1 VLKRSLNWSRNSMTT
16 KTKQI
21 EVSGIT
27 VDVVRKAIKNLHIGV
42 YPPDGRVRVA
52 APGRMS
58 MESIR
63 LAVIGKLGWIRKH
76 QARFATQERQ
86 SPREYI
92 TGETHYYQ
100 GKRYRLNIQLHGGR
114 PAVLLRHDTLEL
126 QVAADSDRASR
137 ERLLYNWYRR
147 QMKEQL
153 PELVAKWEQII
164 GVQVAEC
171 KIKRMKTRWGTCN
184 PLAKRIWLNLELIKK
199 PVHCLEYIIVHELVH
214 LLEKHHNDRFKSL
227 MDQYLPLWRQH
238 REELNRQPLGHEE
251 WVE

>member
-1 VLKRSLNWSRNSMTT
+1 MTT

-27 VDVVRKAIKNLHIGV
+27 VEVVRKAIKNLHIGV

-52 APGRMS
+52 APNRMS
-58 MESIR
+58 MEAIR
-63 LAVIGKLGWIRKH
+63 LAVIGKLGWIKKH
-76 QARFATQERQ
+76 QAKFAAQERQ

-100 GKRYRLNIQLHGGR
+100 GKRHRLNIQLYDGR
-114 PAVLLRHDTLEL
+114 SAVLLHHDTLEL
-126 QVAADSDRASR
+126 HVSPEHGSDYR
-137 ERLLYNWYRR
+137 EALLYNWYRR
-147 QMKEQL
+147 QLKEQL

-184 PLAKRIWLNLELIKK
+184 PLARRIWLNLELIKK

-214 LLEKHHNDRFKSL
+214 LLEIHHNERFKGL
-227 MDQYLPLWRQH
+227 LDQYLPLWRQY
-238 REELNRQPLGHEE
+238 REELNRAPLGHEQ
-251 WVE
+251 WGG